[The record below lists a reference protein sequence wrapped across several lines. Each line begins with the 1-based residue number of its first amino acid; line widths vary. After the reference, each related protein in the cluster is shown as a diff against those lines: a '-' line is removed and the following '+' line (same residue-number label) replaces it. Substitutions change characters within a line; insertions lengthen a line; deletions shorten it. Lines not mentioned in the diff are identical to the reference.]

1 MDLFASLTKGLGV
14 EARSRTAQSVQTL
27 PHLLYYRYSKESHY
41 QMLVVLLS
49 IMCSL
54 SMLQSPCCACTVAVT
69 RSSSSNLLADSILSN
84 PLLYSSSI
92 AHCRLGS
99 YVGSLRCD

>member
-14 EARSRTAQSVQTL
+14 EAGSRTAQSVQTL

-49 IMCSL
+49 IKCSL

-69 RSSSSNLLADSILSN
+69 RSSSSNLLVDSILSN
-84 PLLYSSSI
+84 PLSYSSSI
-92 AHCRLGS
+92 AHRRLGS